1 MQKKG
6 DKMPRVAKKVECD
19 EGTLKE
25 LKRLAHSQKDE
36 ARLVRRAKMI
46 LECIKGRRIK
56 DISEE
61 LGEQQ
66 DIIIKWRDRFIEK
79 GLFGLLDKKRSGKPV
94 VYGNEWKASVLAKL
108 NEKPPYGMAR
118 WDGPTLANELNT
130 SKDAIQRFLQ
140 KEGIQLAR
148 MRTWCVS
155 TDPEFAA
162 KAADVVGLY
171 LAPPQN
177 AIVISIDEKPSV
189 QALSRT
195 TGYVTSR
202 NGKFVGALKSTYK
215 RNGTQN
221 LFGALVVATGQVIGK
236 VTKTKKR
243 ADFLA
248 FMDDLLSQMPN
259 GADVQY
265 HVILD
270 NYCIH
275 KRCDKWLEA
284 HPQVHFHY
292 TPTSASWLNQ
302 IEIWFNILGR
312 KVLRG
317 ASFNNTAELVSVI
330 EAFIAHY
337 NETAE
342 PFAWRKREVKG
353 SQIRDTLPNLC
364 G

>member
-1 MQKKG
+1 
-6 DKMPRVAKKVECD
+6 MPRTARRVECD
-19 EGTLKE
+19 ERTIRGLQ
-25 LKRLAHSQKDE
+25 RLADSQKSE
-36 ARLVRRAKMI
+36 ARLVRRARMV
-46 LECIKGRRIK
+46 LGCAEGRRIK
-56 DISEE
+56 DIAEE

-66 DIIIKWRDRFIEK
+66 DVIIKWRDRFIEE
-79 GLFGLLDKKRSGKPV
+79 GLAGLRDKKRPGKPV
-94 VYGNEWKASVLAKL
+94 TYGEEWEASVLAKL
-108 NEKPPYGMAR
+108 DEAPPHGMAR
-118 WDGPTLANELNT
+118 WDGPTLAEELGT
-130 SKDAIQRFLQ
+130 SEDAVQRFLQ

-148 MRTWCVS
+148 LRTWCVS

-171 LAPPQN
+171 LAPPEN
-177 AIVISIDEKPSV
+177 AIVISIDEKPSM

-202 NGKFVGALKSTYK
+202 SGKFVRAVKSTYR

-221 LFGALVVATGQVIGK
+221 LFGALVVATGQVYGK
-236 VTKTKKR
+236 ATKTKKR

-248 FMDDLLSQMPN
+248 FMDDLLSQMPT
-259 GADVQY
+259 GEGVEY

-275 KRCDKWLEA
+275 KRCDEWLAA
-284 HPQVHFHY
+284 HPDVHFHY

-317 ASFNNTAELVSVI
+317 ASFDSTAELVSAI
-330 EAFIAHY
+330 EAFIGHY

-342 PFAWRKREVKG
+342 PFRWKKREVKG
-353 SQIRDTLPNLC
+353 TQIRDTLSNLC

>member
-1 MQKKG
+1 
-6 DKMPRVAKKVECD
+6 MPRTAKTVECD
-19 EGTLKE
+19 EKTFQE
-25 LKRLAHSQKDE
+25 LTRLSNSQKE
-36 ARLVRRAKMI
+36 EIRLVRRAKI
-46 LECIKGRRIK
+46 VLACISGKRIK

-66 DIIIKWRDRFIEK
+66 DVIIKWRNRFIQGGIA
-79 GLFGLLDKKRSGKPV
+79 GLTDAKRSGKTP
-94 VYGNEWKASVLAKL
+94 VYGDEWKQVVLKKL
-108 NEKPPYGMAR
+108 DEKPPHGLTR
-118 WDGPTLANELNT
+118 WDGPTLAAELKT
-130 SKDAIQRFLQ
+130 SEDAVQRFLQ

-148 MRTWCVS
+148 TRTWCVS

-171 LAPPQN
+171 LAPPEN
-177 AIVISIDEKPSV
+177 AVVLSIDEKPSI

-195 TGYVTSR
+195 TGYVNTR
-202 NGKFVGALKSTYK
+202 NGKYVRAVKSTYK

-221 LFGALVVATGQVIGK
+221 LFGALDVATGRVFGK
-236 VTKTKKR
+236 ATKTKKR
-243 ADFLA
+243 TDFLS
-248 FMDDLLSQMPN
+248 FMDDLLDQMPQEPS
-259 GADVQY
+259 VEY

-275 KRCDKWLEA
+275 KRCDEWLAA
-284 HPQVHFHY
+284 HENVHFHY

-302 IEIWFNILGR
+302 IEVWFNILGR

-317 ASFNNTAELVSVI
+317 ASFNSTTDLVAAI
-330 EAFIAHY
+330 EAFIVHY

-342 PFAWRKREVKG
+342 PFQWKKREVKG
-353 SQIRDTLPNLC
+353 SQIRDALSNLR

>member
-1 MQKKG
+1 
-6 DKMPRVAKKVECD
+6 MPRTARRVECD
-19 EGTLKE
+19 EATLRE
-25 LKRLAHSQKDE
+25 LKRLANSQTE
-36 ARLVRRAKMI
+36 AARLVRRARMV
-46 LECIKGRRIK
+46 LGCVQGRRIK
-56 DISEE
+56 DIAQET
-61 LGEQQ
+61 GEQQ
-66 DIIIKWRDRFIEK
+66 DVIIKWRDRFIGA
-79 GLFGLLDKKRSGKPV
+79 GLAGLLDKRRPGKPV
-94 VYGNEWKASVLAKL
+94 VYGDEWKASVLAKL
-108 NEKPPYGMAR
+108 DEEPPYGMAR
-118 WDGPTLANELNT
+118 WDGPTLADELKT
-130 SKDAIQRFLQ
+130 SEDAVQRFLQ

-148 MRTWCVS
+148 MRAWCVS

-177 AIVISIDEKPSV
+177 AVVISIDEKPSM

-195 TGYVTSR
+195 TGYVASR
-202 NGKFVGALKSTYK
+202 NGKFVRAVKSTYK

-221 LFGALVVATGQVIGK
+221 LTGALVVATGQIIGK
-236 VTKTKKR
+236 ATKTKKR
-243 ADFLA
+243 ADFLS
-248 FMDDLLSQMPN
+248 FMDDLLSQMPK
-259 GADVQY
+259 APDVEY

-275 KRCDKWLEA
+275 KCCDEWLLA
-284 HPQVHFHY
+284 HPDVHFHY

-317 ASFNNTAELVSVI
+317 PSFNSTVELVTAI
-330 EAFIAHY
+330 EAFIEHY

-342 PFAWRKREVKG
+342 PFEWKKREVKG
-353 SQIRDTLPNLC
+353 SQIRDTLSNSR